1 MAHSTAALVGA
12 TGGAGTTRLAVEL
25 GATLARDGREIA
37 VLDAAFAT
45 EGLARH
51 ATGRIDTDLTEL
63 LVEDRS
69 VDDGRPDDR
78 LSDDRPSVDGRL
90 LSDGLREHPATAD
103 LAGRLELC
111 PAYAPFERMAR
122 AKTADA
128 AQRFEALVAEAAE
141 SFDHVLLDTPPVAA
155 NQSVAAVTAAEKVAV
170 VAPADDRGVDA
181 IQRTRGRIA
190 DVGASVDCILAN
202 LAAPEHPV
210 ESADA
215 AIPESE
221 VASLEEVPASAPD
234 PGSTFA
240 PAVAHAAEVVFD
252 ADLGLEFEDP
262 GLLDFDA
269 DELLPDALS

>member
-25 GATLARDGREIA
+25 GATLARDGREVA
-37 VLDAAFAT
+37 LLDAAFAT

-51 ATGRIDTDLTEL
+51 VTGRIDTDLTEL
-63 LVEDRS
+63 LVEDRLAF
-69 VDDGRPDDR
+69 DDR
-78 LSDDRPSVDGRL
+78 SADDRPSADGRP
-90 LSDGLREHPATAD
+90 LSDGLRDHPATAD

-128 AQRFEALVAEAAE
+128 AQRFENLVAEAAA
-141 SFDHVLLDTPPVAA
+141 SFDHVVIDTPPVAA
-155 NQSVAAVTAAEKVAV
+155 NQAVAAVTAAEQVAV
-170 VAPADDRGVDA
+170 VAPASDRGVDA
-181 IQRTRGRIA
+181 VQRTRGRIA
-190 DVGASVDCILAN
+190 DVGASVDCVLAN
-202 LAAPEHPV
+202 RAAPEHPV

-215 AIPESE
+215 AIPESDA
-221 VASLEEVPASAPD
+221 ASAEAVPASAPN
-234 PGSTFA
+234 PASTFS